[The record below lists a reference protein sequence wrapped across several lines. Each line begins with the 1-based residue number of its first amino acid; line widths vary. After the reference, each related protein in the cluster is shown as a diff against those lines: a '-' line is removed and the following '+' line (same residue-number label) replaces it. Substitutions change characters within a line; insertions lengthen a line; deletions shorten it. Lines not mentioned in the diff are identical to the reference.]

1 MSRISAPGQAVPH
14 RCPACT
20 AVVRATP
27 AARKKKVRC
36 PSCREAVLLESMDPL
51 ESETMVSAPRAPV
64 SSGEDDAAQR
74 IDALEARVEK
84 LEAALTQALAAVGP
98 SGVAK
103 LKWVEQEPAAEFS
116 PARADVLCHNLSTV
130 SAHRITIQS
139 TAGDTVA
146 RERARWFKAVF
157 ERAHWVVDGPE
168 DAPPVTCARQG
179 LSLATPLPVPAQA
192 AAMFL
197 CLRAAGF
204 PLETAFD
211 PDLSGERLIVA

>member
-1 MSRISAPGQAVPH
+1 MG
-14 RCPACT
+14 T
-20 AVVRATP
+20 
-27 AARKKKVRC
+27 
-36 PSCREAVLLESMDPL
+36 
-51 ESETMVSAPRAPV
+51 
-64 SSGEDDAAQR
+64 SGA
-74 IDALEARVEK
+74 
-84 LEAALTQALAAVGP
+84 
-98 SGVAK
+98 AK
-103 LKWVEQEPAAEFS
+103 LKWVEEDPAPEFS

-168 DAPPVTCARQG
+168 DAPPASEARHG

-192 AAMFL
+192 AAMFVA
-197 CLRAAGF
+197 LRAAGF

>member
-1 MSRISAPGQAVPH
+1 
-14 RCPACT
+14 
-20 AVVRATP
+20 
-27 AARKKKVRC
+27 
-36 PSCREAVLLESMDPL
+36 MDPV
-51 ESETMVSAPRAPV
+51 ESETMVSGTRAAVPPPN
-64 SSGEDDAAQR
+64 EEDAAQR

-84 LEAALTQALAAVGP
+84 LETALAQALAAVGP
-98 SGVAK
+98 SGAAK
-103 LKWVEQEPAAEFS
+103 LKWVEQEPAPEFS

-168 DAPPVTCARQG
+168 DAPPASCARQG

>member
-1 MSRISAPGQAVPH
+1 MSRVSASDHAVPH
-14 RCPACT
+14 RCPAC
-20 AVVRATP
+20 AAGV
-27 AARKKKVRC
+27 ARKRKVRC
-36 PSCREAVLLESMDPL
+36 PSCREAVLLESMDPV
-51 ESETMVSAPRAPV
+51 EIETTVTATRAAV
-64 SSGEDDAAQR
+64 ASGPDVVGQR
-74 IDALEARVEK
+74 IEALEARVAT
-84 LEAALTQALAAVGP
+84 LEAALAQALAAVGP
-98 SGVAK
+98 AGAAK
-103 LKWVEQEPAAEFS
+103 LKWVEEEPAPEFS

-168 DAPPVTCARQG
+168 DAPPASEARQG

-197 CLRAAGF
+197 ALRAAGF

-211 PDLSGERLIVA
+211 PDLTDERLIVA